1 MTVTDGQRLKLLELL
16 TEEIKTAKREIS
28 FISSPIRSGALC
40 SIVPWL
46 SQCWLLLL
54 SDPGC
59 RAILQ
64 FATLPLLVLSVSAI
78 GGILTPSIDYL
89 AYNSRH
95 ATGTYSACYRIRF
108 WFVEYFSTF
117 SGSIRDIL
125 QIDFRLDA

>member
-1 MTVTDGQRLKLLELL
+1 MGNLFHYYLL
-16 TEEIKTAKREIS
+16 
-28 FISSPIRSGALC
+28 RSGALC

-89 AYNSRH
+89 AYNSRQ
-95 ATGTYSACYRIRF
+95 AMGTYS
-108 WFVEYFSTF
+108 
-117 SGSIRDIL
+117 L
-125 QIDFRLDA
+125 QNTVFLLNPFQNKQFFRLDE